1 MSRWQAMVVA
11 VALFAPADAI
21 EARVIRPCRAA
32 IPATAFDG
40 VGGGDWSN
48 GYVVDFGYLAVSPK
62 ANGAGGQAVSPTTG
76 LLPAVG
82 PISPPA
88 PPPRLHLLILVDDT
102 NKDAGPANKAGA
114 ALLEKTTRAGI
125 SQDRLGTVETLSG
138 PAVTLDQ
145 IRGRIKALG
154 IRPRDAVIGFYSGAA
169 EYDESTGSYML
180 APANGSRFRRAE
192 LRDLLIERGAALTV
206 VLTDTPAYRVVPEMV
221 PPFQPQA
228 GPFSLDRLVFGYR
241 GVVDLQAAA
250 ANETAF
256 PRDGEGGLFTL
267 ALVDELRQLKADG
280 PDPVWPTLF
289 QRIRAATDRMYVDY
303 RRAVLTSDKITAE
316 EKRIYR
322 EQPHQTP
329 TALTPFDRVKAAPL
343 PGGANVVTIPKPGE
357 IVVRVPAGS
366 KVFVEDRPTKLV
378 GPERHFETAELQ
390 PGRAYTYAI
399 RAELD
404 RDGRA
409 LNETKRVTVRA
420 GETVEVRFEL
430 KK

>member
-1 MSRWQAMVVA
+1 M
-11 VALFAPADAI
+11 
-21 EARVIRPCRAA
+21 
-32 IPATAFDG
+32 
-40 VGGGDWSN
+40 
-48 GYVVDFGYLAVSPK
+48 VDFSYLAVSPK

-76 LLPAVG
+76 LLPATG
-82 PISPPA
+82 PMTPPV

-114 ALLEKTTRAGI
+114 ALLEKTIRAGI
-125 SQDRLGTVETLSG
+125 SEDRLGTVETLAG

-180 APANGSRFRRAE
+180 APANGSRFRRTE
-192 LRDLLIERGAALTV
+192 LRDSLTERGAALTV

-221 PPFQPQA
+221 PPYQPQA

-256 PRDGEGGLFTL
+256 PRDGEGGLFAL

-280 PDPVWPTLF
+280 PDPEWPTLF
-289 QRIRAATDRMYVDY
+289 QRVRAATDRMYVDY

-329 TALTPFDRVKAAPL
+329 AALTPFDRVKAAPL
-343 PGGANVVTIPKPGE
+343 PGGAKVVTSPKPAE

-404 RDGRA
+404 GDGRTR
-409 LNETKRVTVRA
+409 NETKRVTVRA
-420 GETVEVRFEL
+420 GETVEVRFEW

>member
-1 MSRWQAMVVA
+1 MSRWQAVVVA
-11 VALFAPADAI
+11 VVFFAPADAI

-32 IPATAFDG
+32 IPGPASDG

-48 GYVVDFGYLAVSPK
+48 GYMVDFGYLSVSPK
-62 ANGAGGQAVSPTTG
+62 AGGADGPAVSPTTG
-76 LLPAVG
+76 FLPAAG
-82 PISPPA
+82 PLTPPA
-88 PPPRLHLLILVDDT
+88 APPRLHVLILVDDT

-114 ALLEKTTRAGI
+114 ALLEKTIRAGI
-125 SQDRLGTVETLSG
+125 SEDHLGTVETLAG

-145 IRGRIKALG
+145 IRRRIKALG

-169 EYDESTGSYML
+169 EYDEPTGSYTL

-192 LRDLLIERGAALTV
+192 LRDLLVERGAALTV

-221 PPFQPQA
+221 PPYQPQA
-228 GPFSLDRLVFGYR
+228 GPFFLDRLVFGNR

-250 ANETAF
+250 GNEAAF

-289 QRIRAATDRMYVDY
+289 ARVRAATDRMYLDY

-316 EKRIYR
+316 EKRVYR

-329 TALTPFDRVKAAPL
+329 TALTPLDRVKAAPAVA
-343 PGGANVVTIPKPGE
+343 GGNVVTSPKPGE

-366 KVFVEDRPTKLV
+366 KVFVEDRPTKLI
-378 GPERHFETAELQ
+378 GPVRHFETAELQ

-404 RDGRA
+404 GDGRT

-430 KK
+430 PK